1 MKMIVIDADYKFD
14 KKNTPVIRLF
24 GKSIDDSE
32 NETNICL
39 HIYGFEPYMYI
50 GVPDGLNIND
60 FIKIIEKNFTGYYKK
75 LEIVKRFKPLGYQIE
90 KSDMLK
96 FTLYN
101 PRIVP
106 IVKKMLITEIEEMS
120 DDLIYEADILFR
132 DRFMIDT
139 GINGMSVIKFNEFMN
154 KLDNYGINSDNL
166 YIIGMNDF
174 KVTDEIISI
183 DY

>member
-1 MKMIVIDADYKFD
+1 MKMVVIDADYTFD
-14 KKNTPVIRLF
+14 KENTPIIRLF
-24 GKSIDDSE
+24 GKSVDNGE
-32 NETNICL
+32 NEIDICL
-39 HIYGFEPYMYI
+39 HIWGFEPYIYI
-50 GVPDGLNIND
+50 GVPDELNVED
-60 FIKIIEKNFTGYYKK
+60 FIKILEKNFNGYYKR
-75 LEIVKRFKPLGYQIE
+75 LEVVKRFKPLGYQIE

-106 IVKKMLITEIEEMS
+106 TIKEMLINEIEEMS

-174 KVTDEIISI
+174 KVTDEIANI